1 MIQNRKVLV
10 LNKSWRPITIL
21 TLEKALIKLF
31 SEHKDGEPKAIIVDC
46 ANGFQT
52 LTWEDWSKVRP
63 QEDEEKLRSVNASF
77 RIPSVI
83 QLTRYDKVPTKK
95 VHYCRKTIYKRDE
108 YKCQYCG
115 QKPST
120 EELSIDHVIPRSHGG
135 LTTWENCVL
144 ACVKCNTKKAN
155 RNPLQANMKLLK
167 IPKKPKMNAL
177 RCDYKIKDWESFLGV
192 AYWIIELDNDNEEK

>member
-167 IPKKPKMNAL
+167 IPKKTKMNAL

-192 AYWIIELDNDNEEK
+192 AYWIIELDNDNGEK

>member
-1 MIQNRKVLV
+1 MHETKKKERFSTLLGLTIFKDKNYLV
-10 LNKSWRPITIL
+10 LGAT
-21 TLEKALIKLF
+21 TFAF
-31 SEHKDGEPKAIIVDC
+31 SAPFGASVVSVAFVDLAGAVEHPPE
-46 ANGFQT
+46 
-52 LTWEDWSKVRP
+52 P

-192 AYWIIELDNDNEEK
+192 AYWIIELDNDNGEK

>member
-177 RCDYKIKDWESFLGV
+177 SCD
-192 AYWIIELDNDNEEK
+192 